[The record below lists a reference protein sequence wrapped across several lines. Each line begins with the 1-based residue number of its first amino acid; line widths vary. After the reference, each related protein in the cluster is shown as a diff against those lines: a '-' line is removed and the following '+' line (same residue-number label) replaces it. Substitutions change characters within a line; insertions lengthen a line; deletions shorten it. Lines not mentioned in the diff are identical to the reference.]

1 MDAISIK
8 MPAALLKESG
18 RRARA
23 LGIPRAEYIRQ
34 AIERMNGEVAAQAHA
49 ARLAQVS
56 KKVRRES
63 MRINAEFARIEHEP
77 DA

>member
-34 AIERMNGEVAAQAHA
+34 AIERMNGEVAAQARA
-49 ARLAQVS
+49 ARLDTRQSDTPAL
-56 KKVRRES
+56 RPGL
-63 MRINAEFARIEHEP
+63 EFF
-77 DA
+77 